1 MLSAQG
7 GQKRASKSQEPEDH
21 GTQTLDLWKK
31 SERSSLLS
39 HLQPKNLMYFKYYT
53 VAKKKKKFP
62 IWGAFGFP
70 TVLSWVNAQLIFLFL
85 TMHNLKHWVQEF

>member
-1 MLSAQG
+1 MNILIILCTWVYVCPCMLSAQG

-53 VAKKKKKFP
+53 VAKKKNSRFGGHLDFP
-62 IWGAFGFP
+62 QYLAG
-70 TVLSWVNAQLIFLFL
+70 
-85 TMHNLKHWVQEF
+85 